1 MDPTDI
7 SLFRAAEQRLAW
19 VDRRQQLLAQNVANA
34 DTPGYRAR
42 DVAPFAA
49 MLAAPGLSRT
59 SAMHLDGS
67 GAPGGSGS
75 SVGRWSERAPAG
87 NTISVEDQL
96 SKVADTAGVQQL
108 VLNLHHAYQGMMRTA
123 LGRTS

>member
-7 SLFRAAEQRLAW
+7 SLFHAAEQRLAW
-19 VDRRQQLLAQNVANA
+19 VDRRQQLLAENVANA

-42 DVAPFAA
+42 DLTPFAA
-49 MLAAPGLSRT
+49 LLAGPSLSRT
-59 SAMHLDGS
+59 SPLHIG
-67 GAPGGSGS
+67 GAGAAGASAAKAGH
-75 SVGRWSERAPAG
+75 WAERAPDG
-87 NTISVEDQL
+87 NTVSVEDQL

-123 LGRTS
+123 LGRTG